1 MAQEHETLPRK
12 RRFVAVDHNEPLSS
26 RSRHMIRGEPNSI
39 VFQGVL
45 SLEVLLTE
53 IEPSQWIVRAVEQWE
68 LEFVEARYWWW

>member
-1 MAQEHETLPRK
+1 
-12 RRFVAVDHNEPLSS
+12 
-26 RSRHMIRGEPNSI
+26 MIRGEPNSI